1 MLVFLLRLNIEFFII
16 LYGSFSWLNIIVCFV
31 VWFMERS
38 WELYKI
44 YIVEIYV
51 VIDVYDLKRSNWLV
65 NFKLR
70 LNFLYDFIL
79 NCVKNKFKRV

>member
-1 MLVFLLRLNIEFFII
+1 MLVFLLGLNIEFFII

-31 VWFMERS
+31 VWFIERC

-51 VIDVYDLKRSNWLV
+51 VIDVYDLIK
-65 NFKLR
+65 K
-70 LNFLYDFIL
+70 
-79 NCVKNKFKRV
+79 